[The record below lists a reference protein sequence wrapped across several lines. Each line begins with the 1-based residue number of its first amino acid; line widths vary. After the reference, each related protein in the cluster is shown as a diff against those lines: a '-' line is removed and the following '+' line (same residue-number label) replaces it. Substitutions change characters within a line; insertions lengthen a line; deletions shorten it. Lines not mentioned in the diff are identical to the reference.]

1 MEVAGATFK
10 RLTKRYQ
17 MTVKLLV
24 LAVLLSIALPN
35 TLFAQVQNSG
45 LPTPSAQ
52 FLRAPH
58 EGLRF
63 LQDLGPGY
71 TLALRILN
79 RRLVIVECFEK
90 SPARIFEVD
99 AKTQKQSRSSLIG
112 TRCWW
117 TAAPNEKLPDP
128 RVHLLIDI
136 TDGGLHGINN
146 ALGQSIIK
154 QQYASIAVDDKMNYA
169 AFKQNSIQT
178 RGDLDVFD
186 RHGRL
191 LNRALNI
198 CPYDFP
204 RFEDGFIVIGDHLVR
219 LPHGGYD
226 RGKSGLL
233 DASGKPIY
241 PRVLDGCI
249 IGAGHAQCYRT
260 ESGKTTYLLIDN
272 SGKVVAQ
279 SSDPQSVDIVFKKI
293 SQAWLDG
300 PHQKLENTE
309 FYIDIERVELIANA
323 DRSHDSPHFSPIRW
337 RVDSGKKGMFIGFLQ
352 DHKLIGMKKAELQL
366 LLGDGTPHDINGEL
380 CYSYTLSDGFH
391 CGRSG
396 ESISLRIKD
405 DKVCA
410 WAHNRGAQTTRWQT
424 TEPDAAQIK

>member
-1 MEVAGATFK
+1 MLSLILNYPGV
-10 RLTKRYQ
+10 KRYQ
-17 MTVKLLV
+17 MAVKLLA
-24 LAVLLSIALPN
+24 LAVLLNAALPN
-35 TLFAQVQNSG
+35 NLFAQVPNSG

-52 FLRAPH
+52 FLRVPH

-71 TLALRILN
+71 TLAWRISN
-79 RRLVIVECFEK
+79 RKLVIVECFEK
-90 SPARIFEVD
+90 SPARVFEVD

-117 TAAPNEKLPDP
+117 TGEANKKLLDP

-136 TDGGLHGINN
+136 QDEGSHGINN
-146 ALGQSIIK
+146 ALGRPIIK
-154 QQYASIAVDDKMNYA
+154 QQYASIAVDEKMNYA
-169 AFKQNSIQT
+169 AFKRNVLQT

-186 RHGRL
+186 RSGRL

-198 CPYDFP
+198 DPYAFP
-204 RFEDGFIVIGDHLVR
+204 IFHNGFIEVGDHLVKM
-219 LPHGGYD
+219 PHGGAD
-226 RGKSGLL
+226 RGRTGLL
-233 DASGKPIY
+233 DANGKQIY

-260 ESGKTTYLLIDN
+260 ESGKTTYLIIDN

-279 SSDPQSVDIVFKKI
+279 SSDPRKVDIVVKKI
-293 SQAWLDG
+293 TQDWLDQ
-300 PHQKLENTE
+300 PHQKIDNNE

-323 DRSHDSPHFSPIRW
+323 DRSHDSPHFSPILW
-337 RVDSGKKGMFIGFLQ
+337 RVDIGKKSMFIGFLQ
-352 DHKLIGMKKAELQL
+352 DHKLIGMNKTELQL
-366 LLGDGTPHDINGEL
+366 LLGDGTPQDINGEL
-380 CYSYTLSDGFH
+380 CCSYSLTDGIH
-391 CGRSG
+391 CGRTG
-396 ESISLRIKD
+396 EGISLKIKD

-410 WAHNRGAQTTRWQT
+410 WAYNRGGQTTGWQT